1 MGNYIFSRTGAEIE
15 EALNRAEQVSTDDGS
30 GNILLNGAD
39 AQTALRFLQSITSP
53 DLNYKYINPM
63 HSGTFASPYGAY
75 ISSGTVIDYV
85 INLTEPGFY
94 TAYVNRSV
102 TDIPTEALAANSSL
116 RGFIC
121 VSQLNSG
128 STKCYAYIVLIDQN
142 SNFYVQYIQGNVGGG
157 WKKMYVDDGG
167 KWATIDD
174 VTLEAEEWG
183 HEITNLNLSEVLIT
197 VSGFAPG
204 TDGENVKLL
213 VNGAECVS
221 VWHNANQ
228 GNSFYRAKA
237 LPVESGCYI
246 EASGG
251 SGTWQNYSPTYNG
264 VVRDAVNSKIVSVK
278 VNANS
283 SFPAN
288 CKIAIIGRA

>member
-15 EALNRAEQVSTDDGS
+15 EALTRAEQLSTDDGS

-39 AQTALRFLQSITSP
+39 AQTALRFFQSITSP
-53 DLNYKYINPM
+53 DLNYKYVNPM
-63 HSGTFASPYGAY
+63 HSGTFANPYGAY
-75 ISSGTVIDYV
+75 ISSGKIIDHVID
-85 INLTEPGFY
+85 LAQPGFY
-94 TAYVNRSV
+94 TAYVDNTV
-102 TDIPTEALAANSSL
+102 TDIPANALDANSPL

-128 STKCYAYIVLIDQN
+128 SNKCCAYIVLIDKN
-142 SNFYVQYIQGNVGGG
+142 SNFYVQHIQDNVGSG

-167 KWATIDD
+167 KWTTIED
-174 VTLEAEEWG
+174 VTLEAAESG
-183 HEITNLNLSEVLIT
+183 HEKTDLNLSEVLIT
-197 VSGFAPG
+197 VSGFVPG
-204 TDGENVKLL
+204 TDGENVSLF
-213 VNGAECVS
+213 VNGVACVA

-251 SGTWQNYSPTYNG
+251 PGAWQNYSPTYNG
-264 VVRDAVNSKIVSVK
+264 VVRDTTNSKIVSVK
-278 VNANS
+278 LNATS
-283 SFPAN
+283 SFPVGS
-288 CKIAIIGRA
+288 KITIIGRK

>member
-39 AQTALRFLQSITSP
+39 AQTALSFLQSITSP

-142 SNFYVQYIQGNVGGG
+142 SNFYVQYIQGNIGGG

-167 KWATIDD
+167 KWTTIED

-197 VSGFAPG
+197 VSGFVPG
-204 TDGENVKLL
+204 TDGENVNLL
-213 VNGAECVS
+213 VNGTQCVS

-228 GNSFYRAKA
+228 GNSFYRAKV

-251 SGTWQNYSPTYNG
+251 PGTWQNYSPTYNG
-264 VVRDAVNSKIVSVK
+264 MVRDSANSKIVSVK

-288 CKIAIIGRA
+288 CKITIIGRA

>member
-15 EALNRAEQVSTDDGS
+15 EALTRAEQVSTDDGS
-30 GNILLNGAD
+30 GNIMLNGAD

-94 TAYVNRSV
+94 TAYVNRDV
-102 TDIPTEALAANSSL
+102 TDIPAEALAANSSL
-116 RGFIC
+116 QGFIC

-142 SNFYVQYIQGNVGGG
+142 SNFYVQYIKGNVGGG

-167 KWATIDD
+167 KWTTIED
-174 VTLEAEEWG
+174 VTLEAEEFG

-197 VSGFAPG
+197 VSGFVPG
-204 TDGENVKLL
+204 TDGENVNLI
-213 VNGAECVS
+213 VNGVQCVA

-264 VVRDAVNSKIVSVK
+264 VVRDSVNSKIVSVK

-283 SFPAN
+283 SFHAN
-288 CKIAIIGRA
+288 CKITIIGRA

>member
-15 EALNRAEQVSTDDGS
+15 EVLNRAEQVSTDDGS